1 LSSSSSLSV
10 LPLVPGVRGP
20 AVQDLQHRLSRLGF
34 VPVDPEDVFGPLT
47 EAAVRRFQDARGLR
61 SDGQCAEQTW
71 NALVEAGFSL
81 GDRLLYERRPML
93 RGDDVAELQSRLG
106 RLGFHDSRADG
117 IFGPETAVALVDFQ
131 RNAGCT
137 SDGICGPD
145 TLAALD
151 RLGRRTDHTTKVGV
165 RETEAL
171 LRAPRL
177 LAGRT
182 VFLGEHGGL
191 AVVVANLERAL
202 QDEGALVIVSH
213 HPSESIQAS
222 EANEAKADVFLGVAT
237 SSDPGCVN
245 AYYSTATFE
254 SAGGHGL
261 AHRLAEELAPVLHPD
276 PAVARGMRIP
286 VLRETRMPAIVCE
299 IGPPERLVAA
309 SSTIAAAVRQAM
321 SRWVAAPLDA

>member
-1 LSSSSSLSV
+1 MSV
-10 LPLVPGVRGP
+10 STLPLVPGALGP
-20 AVQDLQHRLSRLGF
+20 AVQDLQQRLGRLGF
-34 VPVDPEDVFGPLT
+34 SPVDPDDHFGPLT
-47 EAAVRRFQDARGLR
+47 EAAVRQFQDVRGLR
-61 SDGQCAEQTW
+61 SDGQCGEQTW
-71 NALVEAGFSL
+71 AALVEAGFSL

-93 RGDDVAELQSRLG
+93 RGDDVAQLQSQLG
-106 RLGFHDSRADG
+106 RLGFHASRADG
-117 IFGPETAVALVDFQ
+117 IFGPETAAALVDFQ

-151 RLGRRTDHTTKVGV
+151 RLGRRTDHTTKAGV

-171 LRAPRL
+171 LRGPHR

-191 AVVVANLERAL
+191 AVVVANIERAL

-213 HPSESIQAS
+213 HPAESVQAS
-222 EANEAKADVFLGVAT
+222 EANEAKADVFLGMAT
-237 SSDPGCVN
+237 SSDRGCVS
-245 AYYSTATFE
+245 AYYATATFQ
-254 SAGGHGL
+254 SVGGHGL
-261 AHRLAEELAPVLHPD
+261 AHRLADAFAPLVSPD
-276 PAVARGMRIP
+276 PSIARGMRIP

-309 SSTIAAAVRQAM
+309 GPTIAAAVRQAM
-321 SRWVAAPLDA
+321 SRWLAAPLDA

>member
-1 LSSSSSLSV
+1 MNV
-10 LPLVPGVRGP
+10 LPLVTGAQGP
-20 AVQDLQHRLSRLGF
+20 AVQDLQQRLLRLGF
-34 VPVDPEDVFGPLT
+34 VPVDGEGDFGPLT
-47 EAAVRRFQDARGLR
+47 EAAVRRFQEVRGLR
-61 SDGQCAEQTW
+61 SDGRCAEQTW

-93 RGDDVAELQSRLG
+93 RGDDVAELQSGLG
-106 RLGFHDSRADG
+106 RLGFHASRVDG
-117 IFGPETAVALVDFQ
+117 IFGPETTAALVDFQ

-151 RLGRRTDHTTKVGV
+151 RLGRRTDHTTKAGV

-202 QDEGALVIVSH
+202 HEEGAVVIVSH
-213 HPSESIQAS
+213 HPSESVQAS

-237 SSDPGCVN
+237 GTEPGCVI
-245 AYYSTATFE
+245 AYYATATFE

-261 AHRLAEELAPVLHPD
+261 ADRLAGELGPVVHPD
-276 PAVARGMRIP
+276 RSVARGMRIP

-299 IGPPERLVAA
+299 IGPPERLVSA

-321 SRWVAAPLDA
+321 SRWLAAPLDA

>member
-1 LSSSSSLSV
+1 MAV
-10 LPLVPGVRGP
+10 NGLPLVPGARGP
-20 AVQDLQHRLSRLGF
+20 AVQDLQQRLHRLGF
-34 VPVDPEDVFGPLT
+34 APVDDDGSFGPLT

-61 SDGQCAEQTW
+61 ADGRCAEQTW

-106 RLGFHDSRADG
+106 RLGFHAARVDG
-117 IFGPETAVALVDFQ
+117 IFGPETTAALVDFQ

-151 RLGRRTDHTTKVGV
+151 RLGLRTDHTTKAGV

-182 VFLGEHGGL
+182 VFVGEHGGL

-202 QDEGALVIVSH
+202 QEDGALVIVSH
-213 HPSESIQAS
+213 HPSESVQAS

-237 SSDPGCVN
+237 SSAAGCVT

-254 SAGGHGL
+254 SAGGHGF
-261 AHRLAEELAPVLHPD
+261 AHRLADELASVVHPD
-276 PAVARGMRIP
+276 PSIARGMRLP

-299 IGPPERLVAA
+299 IGPPERLVSA
-309 SSTIAAAVRQAM
+309 STTIAAAVRQAM
-321 SRWVAAPLDA
+321 SRWLAAPLDV

>member
-1 LSSSSSLSV
+1 MALNV
-10 LPLVPGVRGP
+10 LPLVPGARGP
-20 AVQDLQHRLSRLGF
+20 AVHDLQQRLHRLGF
-34 VPVDPEDVFGPLT
+34 APVDVDDLFGPLT
-47 EAAVRRFQDARGLR
+47 EAAVRRFQEARGLR

-106 RLGFHDSRADG
+106 RLGFHASRVDG
-117 IFGPETAVALVDFQ
+117 IFGPETTAALVDFQ

-137 SDGICGPD
+137 ADGICGPD

-151 RLGRRTDHTTKVGV
+151 RLGLRTDHTTKAGV

-182 VFLGEHGGL
+182 VFVGEHGGL

-202 QDEGALVIVSH
+202 QEDGALVIVSH
-213 HPSESIQAS
+213 HPSGSIQAS

-237 SSDPGCVN
+237 SPAAGCVT
-245 AYYSTATFE
+245 AYYSTATFA

-261 AHRLAEELAPVLHPD
+261 AHRLAAELATVVQPESSI
-276 PAVARGMRIP
+276 ARGMRID
-286 VLRETRMPAIVCE
+286 VLRETRMPAIMCE
-299 IGPPERLVAA
+299 IGPPELLVSAGT
-309 SSTIAAAVRQAM
+309 SIAAAVRRAM
-321 SRWVAAPLDA
+321 ALWLAAPFDG